1 MTAEERRRKKEEE
14 KAKVEEKKKVE
25 EAVLLVEERKK
36 LEVLLVEEKKK
47 IEETNAAAE
56 ISEESKKSETAV
68 EAVIPPSPVQQM
80 TLPYMKR
87 AAAEGE
93 VENTGIEAFSY
104 FSSTTSSNS
113 TAIMESTTTN
123 AVDTTFEASTNPT
136 TSAAMLTSTTTTIVM
151 DSTTN
156 TAKNATFEEPPDN
169 LESSSVTF
177 EQPTAASVVLEARAI
192 VAAVIGEASYI
203 SSFDSSR
210 SKSVEGD
217 DDPLGEERNF
227 SAVNREVSESDS
239 EAKDEES
246 DGLGLLEEIKEEITR
261 EEKADVD
268 SNPGAKQGSYQRPG
282 TWTNITITSNLVQ
295 NTEEPLSPAEDKVKL
310 LELRMMMEE
319 MERIVELL
327 EEEMRGLQMRVEMD
341 WMTLVTLASLV
352 MPPLQEFEEDEKL
365 ENKMGNWKAPKAVAQ
380 VGGEVSSF
388 KSITNGRTDGR
399 TNGLSDCQTWVSQVP
414 QLT

>member
-25 EAVLLVEERKK
+25 EAVLLVEEKK
-36 LEVLLVEEKKK
+36 N

-56 ISEESKKSETAV
+56 ISEESRKSETAV

-87 AAAEGE
+87 KGEEE

-123 AVDTTFEASTNPT
+123 AVDTTFEESTNPM
-136 TSAAMLTSTTTTIVM
+136 TSAARLTSTTTTIVM

-156 TAKNATFEEPPDN
+156 TAKNATFEDPPNN

-239 EAKDEES
+239 EANEEES
-246 DGLGLLEEIKEEITR
+246 NGLGLLEEIKEEIAR
-261 EEKADVD
+261 EEKTDVE
-268 SNPGAKQGSYQRPG
+268 SSPGAKKGSYQRPG

-319 MERIVELL
+319 MERMVELL

-380 VGGEVSSF
+380 GGGEVSSF
-388 KSITNGRTDGR
+388 KSITNGRTDQR
-399 TNGLSDCQTWVSQVP
+399 TVRLSDKGRC
-414 QLT
+414 

>member
-1 MTAEERRRKKEEE
+1 M
-14 KAKVEEKKKVE
+14 
-25 EAVLLVEERKK
+25 
-36 LEVLLVEEKKK
+36 
-47 IEETNAAAE
+47 
-56 ISEESKKSETAV
+56 
-68 EAVIPPSPVQQM
+68 
-80 TLPYMKR
+80 
-87 AAAEGE
+87 
-93 VENTGIEAFSY
+93 
-104 FSSTTSSNS
+104 
-113 TAIMESTTTN
+113 
-123 AVDTTFEASTNPT
+123 
-136 TSAAMLTSTTTTIVM
+136 
-151 DSTTN
+151 
-156 TAKNATFEEPPDN
+156 
-169 LESSSVTF
+169 ESSSATF
-177 EQPTAASVVLEARAI
+177 DEPSAASVVLEARAI

-261 EEKADVD
+261 EEKADVE
-268 SNPGAKQGSYQRPG
+268 SNPGPKKGSYQRPG
-282 TWTNITITSNLVQ
+282 TWTNITITSNFVQ

-319 MERIVELL
+319 MERMVELL

-352 MPPLQEFEEDEKL
+352 MPPLQEFDEDEKL

-388 KSITNGRTDGR
+388 KSITNGRTDQR
-399 TNGLSDCQTWVSQVP
+399 TVRLSDMGRC
-414 QLT
+414 